1 MTAAL
6 ALADLETRSGA
17 APADHPEW
25 QYLNL
30 LRDILD
36 NGVRRDDR
44 TGTGT
49 LGVFGRQ
56 IRFDLSKGFPLLTT
70 KKLHTRSIF
79 IELLWFLRGD
89 TNIGWL
95 KDNGVG
101 IWDEWADSNGD
112 LGPVYGK
119 QWRSWAAPNGQ
130 SIDQIQKLIHGLK
143 TNPNSRRHI
152 VSAWNPADVDDKAL
166 PPCHSLFQF
175 FVADVKLSC
184 QLYQRSAD
192 VFLGVPFNIA
202 SYALLTIMLAQVVGL
217 EPGDFVHTFGD
228 AHLYLNHLE
237 QAELQLTRQP
247 LPLPALT
254 VAPKSDLFA
263 YELSDFVLSDYTP
276 WPHIKAEVSK

>member
-1 MTAAL
+1 MNAAV
-6 ALADLETRSGA
+6 APADLEARTAA

-56 IRFDLSKGFPLLTT
+56 MRFDLSKGFPLLTT

-79 IELLWFLRGD
+79 IELLWFLRGE
-89 TNIGWL
+89 TNIAWL
-95 KDNGVG
+95 KENGVR
-101 IWDEWADSNGD
+101 IWDEWADANGD

-119 QWRSWAAPNGQ
+119 QWRSWAAPDGR
-130 SIDQIQKLIHGLK
+130 SIDQIQKLVHGLK

-152 VSAWNPADVDDKAL
+152 VSAWNPADVDDMAL
-166 PPCHSLFQF
+166 PPCHCLFQF
-175 FVADVKLSC
+175 FVADGKLSC

-202 SYALLTIMLAQVVGL
+202 SYALLTHMLAKVAGL

-237 QAELQLTRQP
+237 QAQLQLTRAP
-247 LPLPALT
+247 LPLPTLT
-254 VAPKSDLFA
+254 VADKDDLFGF
-263 YELSDFVLSDYTP
+263 ELSDFSLENYQS
-276 WPHIKAEVSK
+276 WPHIKADVAV